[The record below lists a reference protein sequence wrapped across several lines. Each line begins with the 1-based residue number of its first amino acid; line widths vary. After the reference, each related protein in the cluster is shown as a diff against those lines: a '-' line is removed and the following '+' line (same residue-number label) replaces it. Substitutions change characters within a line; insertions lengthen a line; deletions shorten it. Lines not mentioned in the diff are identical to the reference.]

1 MAEENGLGARP
12 PAGGQYPE
20 PQPYPSPQMRPT
32 YAWPPPQGQS
42 NEPYRQSPGQSNA
55 SLPPMN
61 LPPLRSIDTQSQAPS
76 HPSSHQNEGPIQ
88 QQQGQPMSGYYPPP
102 PPPQGMQQH
111 HGLTSSP
118 HMMRYAPIPQG
129 DAHMMTGSR
138 HKKEIKRRTKTGCL
152 TCRKR
157 RIKVG
162 TDSLPR
168 MEIHIA
174 SGGCTRVA

>member
-1 MAEENGLGARP
+1 MAEENGHGARP
-12 PAGGQYPE
+12 PGQYPD

-32 YAWPPPQGQS
+32 YAWPPSQGQS
-42 NEPYRQSPGQSNA
+42 SEPYRQSPGHSNP

-61 LPPLRSIDTQSQAPS
+61 LPPLRSIDAQPQAQPPS
-76 HPSSHQNEGPIQ
+76 HPSSHQNEGSIQ
-88 QQQGQPMSGYYPPP
+88 QQGPPMSGYYPPP
-102 PPPQGMQQH
+102 PPPQGMQH
-111 HGLTSSP
+111 HGLPASP

-162 TDSLPR
+162 IDSPPQNGDTD
-168 MEIHIA
+168 A
-174 SGGCTRVA
+174 SGGCSRVAW